1 MVERHN
7 ANRKTAARYRSW
19 RQRCI
24 QPRERSN
31 ETDFPKRAT
40 RDFTGVNSNRVEPS
54 IGARSRQDKWPCAR
68 STSKPA
74 LFSQLC
80 GVSIDP
86 SVHLSP
92 RTTWLMDHTRTVR
105 AFARLPPDYRSSS
118 TADLARPEIWY
129 QSAPSKRGSLA
140 LSRIIIIYHHS
151 RKEWEDILMSSCFGN
166 VFITRYGNF
175 YKIEF
180 FI

>member
-1 MVERHN
+1 MISMISVFASNYEVHGGARRN

-19 RQRCI
+19 RRRCI

-31 ETDFPKRAT
+31 EADFPKRAT
-40 RDFTGVNSNRVEPS
+40 RDFTGVNSNRAEPS

-92 RTTWLMDHTRTVR
+92 GTTWLMDHTRAVR
-105 AFARLPPDYRSSS
+105 AFARLPPDCRSSS
-118 TADLARPEIWY
+118 TTDLARPEIWY
-129 QSAPSKRGSLA
+129 QLALLKRGSALA
-140 LSRIIIIYHHS
+140 LSRVIIVHHPTRVKGSYIILF
-151 RKEWEDILMSSCFGN
+151 R
-166 VFITRYGNF
+166 
-175 YKIEF
+175 
-180 FI
+180 